1 MGPSAAPTSSR
12 TTRPAVPGA
21 CVLVIDDTA
30 SVRQLAVTV
39 LRKQGFRVLQA
50 ADGQEGLE
58 VALRERPDL
67 ALCDI
72 NMPVLDGWGFVSAAR
87 GRDELLTLP
96 ILMLTT
102 NSDRES
108 VRRAMATGADDYLTK
123 PWKPDEL
130 IDAVNALLVKVTR
143 HREDTER
150 SLNRLRG
157 AILATVPHEL
167 RTPLTSI
174 LGMTQLMIHRRGRY
188 SEDRLFEM
196 VHTVHGSATRLA
208 RTITRMM
215 DWAELTS
222 GGPDAC
228 VEPARLDCSELVPR
242 LLKEASFRSDI
253 EAALPEHL
261 LTDDPHAI
269 AGHVLRPRLE
279 PGVVLCEARDF
290 RRMLTELVANAVRFS
305 RPDMPVGVTG
315 APTSEGDYA
324 IEIAN
329 VGVAIPQT
337 FLRQIG
343 ALAQADRHH
352 QEQQGIG
359 LGLALTRMLAQ
370 RNQVQFELPRYDGHP
385 TIARMRFKMAPAA
398 DAG

>member
-1 MGPSAAPTSSR
+1 M
-12 TTRPAVPGA
+12 VPGA
-21 CVLVIDDTA
+21 VSKPSHAAAGATPSASVLVIDDTA

-87 GRDELLTLP
+87 THEELLTLP

-123 PWKPDEL
+123 PWKPAEL

-188 SEDRLFEM
+188 TEDRMFEM
-196 VHTVHGSATRLA
+196 VQTVHGSATRLA

-222 GGPDAC
+222 VGPDAR
-228 VEPARLDCSELVPR
+228 VEPGRLNCRELVPR
-242 LLKEASFRSDI
+242 LLKEASFRSEI

-261 LTDDPHAI
+261 LTDDPLTI
-269 AGHVLRPRLE
+269 AGHALRPRLE
-279 PGVVLCEARDF
+279 PGIVLCELRDF
-290 RRMLTELVANAVRFS
+290 RRILTELVANAVRFS

-315 APTSEGDYA
+315 GPTPEGDYA
-324 IEIAN
+324 LEIAN

-343 ALAQADRHH
+343 ALAQADRHQ

-370 RNQVQFELPRYDGHP
+370 RNDVHFELPRYDGHP
-385 TIARMRFKMAPAA
+385 TIARVRFKMAPDLEAA
-398 DAG
+398 